1 MLLCLVACS
10 EKPAHSEDERI
21 LPFDSADVR
30 IASDRDTVIVRAEL
44 ALSSEQKTL
53 GLMERRRLSENAGM
67 LFVYDSTQPPEA
79 GFWMYRTRLP
89 LDIAFI
95 DSAGVIRAILVMLP
109 CETTIPEG
117 CPTYPPNVPY
127 RFALEVNAGFFQT
140 HAITVG
146 WRLMLEDLPPRP
158 KS

>member
-1 MLLCLVACS
+1 MLLYLVACT

-21 LPFDSADVR
+21 LSFDSADVR
-30 IASDRDTVIVRAEL
+30 IASDRDTVTVRAEL

-53 GLMERRRLSENAGM
+53 GLMERQRLAENAGM
-67 LFVYDSTQPPEA
+67 LFVYDSTQSPEA

-95 DSAGVIRAILVMLP
+95 DSAGVIRAILFMLP
-109 CETTIPEG
+109 CETTIPQR
-117 CPTYPPNVPY
+117 CPTYPPKVPY
-127 RFALEVNAGFFQT
+127 RYALEVNAGFFQA

-146 WRLMLEDLPPRP
+146 WKVLLTDLPPRS
-158 KS
+158 K